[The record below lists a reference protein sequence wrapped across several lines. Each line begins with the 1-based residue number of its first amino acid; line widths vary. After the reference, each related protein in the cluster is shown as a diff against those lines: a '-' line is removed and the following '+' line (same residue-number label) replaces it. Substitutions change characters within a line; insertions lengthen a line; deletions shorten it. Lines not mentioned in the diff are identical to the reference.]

1 MSVHESFA
9 GAPMNEQESFYKKLL
24 DNIGE
29 GVYFVDLDRTITYW
43 SKGAEKITGFSPEE
57 VTGSNCSNN
66 ILIHV
71 DEKGTF
77 LCTDICPLL
86 QTTRDGMDSQLN
98 IYLHH
103 KDGRRLPVTVNA
115 SPIRDENGSI
125 IGSVEIFRIT
135 SSPAGDSDY
144 MEDLR
149 RAALIDSLTEIG
161 NRRYLE
167 MKLKTSCEELQ
178 RYGIGFGVIM
188 ADIDFFK
195 RVNDTYG
202 HQAGDRVLKMVAGTL
217 SANVRTCD
225 LVGRWG
231 GEEFMVV
238 VTHVDA
244 HILGVLAEKLR
255 MLVERSFMDVDSEV
269 IQVTISLGVAFSMPG
284 EVTESVIKRADSLLY
299 QAKESGRNRVE
310 TDNR

>member
-1 MSVHESFA
+1 
-9 GAPMNEQESFYKKLL
+9 MNAQENFYKKLL

-29 GVYFVDLDRTITYW
+29 GVYFVDLNRTITYW
-43 SKGAEKITGFSPEE
+43 SKGAEQITGFSSEE

-66 ILIHV
+66 ILVHV
-71 DEKGTF
+71 DEKGKF
-77 LCTDICPLL
+77 LCTDTCPLL
-86 QTTRDGMDSQLN
+86 QTTRDGMASQLN
-98 IYLHH
+98 VYLHH
-103 KDGRRLPVTVNA
+103 KDGRRLPVSIKA

-125 IGSVEIFRIT
+125 IGAVEIFRTT
-135 SSPAGDSDY
+135 SAPASDSDY
-144 MEDLR
+144 MEELR

-167 MKLKTSCEELQ
+167 MKLNSSYEELQ

-231 GEEFMVV
+231 GEEFMIV
-238 VTHVDA
+238 VTHVDT

-255 MLVERSFMDVDSEV
+255 MLVERSFVDVAGED
-269 IQVTISLGVAFSMPG
+269 IRVTISLGAALAMPG
-284 EVTESVIKRADSLLY
+284 EVTEAVIQRADSMLY
-299 QAKESGRNRVE
+299 QAKESGRNRAVM
-310 TDNR
+310 DNC